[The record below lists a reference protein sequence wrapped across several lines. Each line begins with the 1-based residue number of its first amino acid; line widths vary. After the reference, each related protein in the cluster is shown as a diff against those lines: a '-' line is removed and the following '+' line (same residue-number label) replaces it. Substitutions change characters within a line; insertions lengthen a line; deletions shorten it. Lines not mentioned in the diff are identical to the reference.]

1 LRAAAEG
8 QRYAASANAN
18 IHFIT
23 HGLRGENMSIRV
35 YAEPMPDNP
44 AKNIGDKTGLWRVI
58 IESGG
63 ERDIHKENLPYPEAF
78 KLASDPQRKYDAR
91 E

>member
-1 LRAAAEG
+1 MRWIIYS
-8 QRYAASANAN
+8 YAASANAN

-63 ERDIHKENLPYPEAF
+63 ERDIHKENLPRGF
-78 KLASDPQRKYDAR
+78 QIGQRPSAQI
-91 E
+91 